1 MGQVD
6 IGNFHG
12 EQRIDGL
19 VIGYDYNQQQ
29 WIDTSPACPV
39 CAGESYPL
47 GKLGSRVHYCC
58 RACGMEFSEAQT

>member
-1 MGQVD
+1 MP
-6 IGNFHG
+6 
-12 EQRIDGL
+12 
-19 VIGYDYNQQQ
+19 Y
-29 WIDTSPACPV
+29 IDTIGRQGSEDNAPLVDAQACPV